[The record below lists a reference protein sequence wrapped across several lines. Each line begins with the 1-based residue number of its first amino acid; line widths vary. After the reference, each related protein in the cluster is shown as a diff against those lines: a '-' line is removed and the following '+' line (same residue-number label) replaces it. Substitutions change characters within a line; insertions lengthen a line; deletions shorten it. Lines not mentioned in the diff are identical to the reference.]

1 MSFSHIRARLRPWGR
16 FGRLCL
22 LAVAVLL
29 TAADS
34 AADPVAIA
42 ARPQPLQAIGSDERQ
57 TVGALRFRGALELK
71 SADKRFGGFSGLMV
85 SPDGSRLTAISDE
98 GYWLTGRLRHAADG
112 TLAGLDQ
119 TGLDKMRG
127 LSGQPLPNKWWSDA
141 EALALLPDG
150 SLAVSFE
157 GRKRLWRYPGVG
169 GRPHSLPAPP
179 GLADAP
185 PNGAIEA
192 LTALKDGRLLA
203 LTEELPAE
211 GGLRGWIGTAPVTYP
226 MSEGYRPTGAA
237 TLPNGD
243 VLVLERRIFPPA
255 ARLQRLSAADL
266 ARPVLR
272 PQELARLNG
281 GLTLDNMEGIDARQ
295 DRDGHIIVYLL
306 SDDNRSV
313 WQRTLL
319 LMFELN
325 EGPLSIGQRQ

>member
-1 MSFSHIRARLRPWGR
+1 MMLSHIRARLHAC
-16 FGRLCL
+16 GRLGRLFL

-29 TAADS
+29 TAGDS
-34 AADPVAIA
+34 VADPVAVA

-71 SADKRFGGFSGLMV
+71 SADKRFGGFSGLLV

-98 GYWLTGRLRHAADG
+98 GYWFTGRLRYAADG
-112 TLAGLDQ
+112 ALAGLDQ
-119 TGLDKMRG
+119 TQLEKMRG

-150 SLAVSFE
+150 GLAVAFE

-169 GRPHSLPAPP
+169 GRPQSLPSPP

-192 LTALKDGRLLA
+192 LTALKNGRLLA
-203 LTEELPAE
+203 LTEELAVE
-211 GGLRGWIGTAPVTYP
+211 GGLRGWIGNRPLVYP

-243 VLVLERRIFPPA
+243 VLVLERRIFPPS
-255 ARLQRLSAADL
+255 ARVQRLAAAQLDAAVL
-266 ARPVLR
+266 KPV
-272 PQELARLNG
+272 ELARLNG
-281 GLTLDNMEGIDARQ
+281 GLTLDNMEGIDARR
-295 DRDGHIIVYLL
+295 DRDGRIAVYLI
-306 SDDNRSV
+306 SDDNRSR

-319 LMFELN
+319 MMFEIDPAALT
-325 EGPLSIGQRQ
+325 LSQR